1 MLVLSRKVGEQ
12 IQIGPDI
19 TVTVLRVDGKRV
31 RLGIAAPS
39 GYRILRSELGDW
51 LKDGDDAPI
60 DPCEAP
66 EEPAGAACVPWVA
79 CR

>member
-12 IQIGPDI
+12 IQIGPHI

-51 LKDGDDAPI
+51 LHDDTAPMDSC
-60 DPCEAP
+60 DPSDEASDA
-66 EEPAGAACVPWVA
+66 E
-79 CR
+79 CRQWAHCS